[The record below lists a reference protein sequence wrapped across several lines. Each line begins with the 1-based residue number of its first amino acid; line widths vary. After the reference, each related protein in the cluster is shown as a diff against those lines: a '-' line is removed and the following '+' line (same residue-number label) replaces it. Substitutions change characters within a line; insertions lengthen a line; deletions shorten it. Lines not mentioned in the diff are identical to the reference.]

1 MVSWQ
6 EISDDSELFDIVV
19 GCETEEDEDIEVPL
33 VSIKFR

>member
-1 MVSWQ
+1 VWQ
-6 EISDDSELFDIVV
+6 EIGDDSQLFDIVV